1 MIETKD
7 NKNAYL
13 GNPLLKRANVSQNW
27 TKKQLLEYSKCMED
41 PLFFIQNY
49 VKIVSLDEGLV
60 PFKMYDFQKEM
71 VGTFHNNRFTICK
84 LPRQSGK
91 STIMISYLLHYAL
104 FNDSVNIAILANKAS
119 TARDLLGRLQLAYEN
134 LPNWLQQGVMSWNKG
149 SLELENGSK
158 ILASSTSASAVRGGS
173 YNIIFLDEFA
183 YVPSNVAEQFFSSVY
198 PTISSGKTTKVM
210 IVSTPHGMNMF
221 YKLWVDAEEGRN
233 SYIPIEVHWSEVPG
247 RDNKWKKETIAN
259 TSEQQF
265 NTEFECEFL
274 GSIDTLISSAKLKS
288 LTYRTPIQSN
298 AGLDVYVQP
307 KEGNTYLLTADVA
320 RGVANDFSAY
330 IVFDVTEVPYKI
342 VAKYRDNE
350 IKPLLFPQK
359 IYQVAKAYNM
369 AFVLIEVNDIGEQV
383 ANAMQFDMEY
393 DNLIMASMR
402 GRAGQILGGGFSGGR
417 AQLGVRTTKAV
428 KKIGCSNLKQLIED
442 NKLIVEDFDTIN
454 ELSTFIS
461 KGSSFEA
468 DDRCHDDM
476 VACLF
481 IFAWVTDQT
490 YFKELTN
497 NDIREQMYR
506 ENQDQLDQ
514 DMAPFGFQV
523 NGLEDEN
530 LGTMVDEYGTK
541 WSPIVRDYDSNW

>member
-1 MIETKD
+1 MADAT
-7 NKNAYL
+7 YL
-13 GNPLLKRANVSQNW
+13 GNPNLKRANVQQNW
-27 TKKQLLEYSKCMED
+27 TKKQLLEYTKCMED
-41 PLFFIQNY
+41 PLYFIQNY
-49 VKIVSLDEGLV
+49 VKIVSLDEGLI
-60 PFKMYDFQKEM
+60 PFKMYPFQKEM

-91 STIMISYLLHYAL
+91 STVMVSYLLHYAL
-104 FNDSVNIAILANKAS
+104 FNPSVNIAILANKAA
-119 TARDLLGRLQLAYEN
+119 TARDLLSRLQLAYEH
-134 LPNWLQQGVMSWNKG
+134 LPHWLQQGVMSWNKG

-198 PTISSGKTTKVM
+198 PTISSGQSTKVM

-221 YKLWVDAEEGRN
+221 YKIWTDAEEKRN

-247 RDNKWKKETIAN
+247 RDEKWKKETIAN

-274 GSIDTLISSAKLKS
+274 GSIDTLISPSKLRVLAYKK
-288 LTYRTPIQSN
+288 PIQSN
-298 AGLDVYVQP
+298 AGVDVFEHP
-307 KEGNTYLLTADVA
+307 IPEHTYILTADVA
-320 RGVANDFSAY
+320 RGTSNDYSAF
-330 IVFDVTEVPYKI
+330 IVFDVTSVPYRI
-342 VAKYRDNE
+342 VAKFRDNE
-350 IKPLLFPQK
+350 IKPLLFPQR
-359 IYQVAKAYNM
+359 IHQIAKAYNQS
-369 AFVLIEVNDIGEQV
+369 FVLIEVNDIGEQV
-383 ANAMQFDMEY
+383 ANAMQYDMEY
-393 DNLIMASMR
+393 DNMIMASMR

-428 KKIGCSNLKQLIED
+428 KSIGCSNLKQLVED
-442 NKLIVEDFDTIN
+442 NKIIIEDFDTIN
-454 ELSTFIS
+454 ELSTFIV

-468 DDRCHDDM
+468 DDGCNDDM

-481 IFAWVTDQT
+481 IFGWCTDQT

-506 ENQDQLDQ
+506 ENQDQLEQ
-514 DMAPFGFQV
+514 DMAPFGFV
-523 NGLEDEN
+523 INGLEDDN
-530 LGTMVDEYGTK
+530 IGTAVDEYGTR
-541 WSPIVRDYDSNW
+541 WAPIVRQYDSDW